1 LEFTIQ
7 DFVVKSRGSV
17 GFDQS
22 LSLIVEIPIAERWIE
37 GQPLLSFLKGK
48 SLSLPIGGSL
58 AQPRVDHDALQQL
71 LRQIVQPMAANALP
85 GLVGGQTER
94 LQERAE
100 EELQRVQDQV
110 LDKVENELRRGL
122 DRLIRPRRDQQ

>member
-1 LEFTIQ
+1 MEFTIQ